1 MSLFFLLTNVN
12 KTDFSYLCSRKIQ
25 LCNYSYKQVVNLTIR
40 LSIIKYIPH
49 IDTQTHTRKNIF
61 DFANIYVKLLKTILF
76 KEIFSIKYFLR

>member
-12 KTDFSYLCSRKIQ
+12 KTDSSYLYSHKIQ

-40 LSIIKYIPH
+40 LSIIKYISH
-49 IDTQTHTRKNIF
+49 IDTQAHTRKNIF

-76 KEIFSIKYFLR
+76 KDFFSIKYFLR